1 MAVSLAVTFVL
12 QKMDANSTRRIWG
25 ALDSFR
31 SQFER
36 VSDRNF
42 VNVTPLQF
50 SEEILWVHSARLD
63 EALVTA
69 ALYLD
74 ACDLKSACI
83 CHPKMAKSASVKFT
97 RASSS

>member
-1 MAVSLAVTFVL
+1 MMAVSLAVTFVL
-12 QKMDANSTRRIWG
+12 QEMDANSTRRVWG

-36 VSDRNF
+36 ASNGDF
-42 VNVTPLQF
+42 VDIAPLQLG
-50 SEEILWVHSARLD
+50 EEVLWIHSARLD

-74 ACDLKSACI
+74 ARDLKSACNI
-83 CHPKMAKSASVKFT
+83 QDN
-97 RASSS
+97 R

>member
-42 VNVTPLQF
+42 VNIAPLQF
-50 SEEILWVHSARLD
+50 SEEVARAHSSLLVNGFRLGFGKEFLKARILADRIPD
-63 EALVTA
+63 RIE
-69 ALYLD
+69 
-74 ACDLKSACI
+74 
-83 CHPKMAKSASVKFT
+83 PQ
-97 RASSS
+97 